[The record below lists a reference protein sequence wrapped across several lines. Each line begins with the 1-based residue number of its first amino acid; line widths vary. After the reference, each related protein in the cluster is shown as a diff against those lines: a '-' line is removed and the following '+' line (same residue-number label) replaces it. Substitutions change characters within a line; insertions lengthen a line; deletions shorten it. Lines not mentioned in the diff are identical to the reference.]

1 MMIVQHR
8 GFGVVMYS
16 RFLRLPVRILHLL
29 TSTACLA
36 NLARS
41 GKVEVFHAWHPIAS
55 LAAVIAGKITKRR
68 VLLDWTDFYSEIA
81 RSDSPLLYPV
91 FRTMEQFL
99 LRNASQV
106 ITVSEEMK
114 TALVERGAPF
124 DQVSVIPDGVDTT
137 LFTPLADGGP
147 IRAKY
152 DLADCPTLI
161 FHGDMKMLDGVDI
174 LLRSFARVSIII
186 PNARLL
192 LVGGGDGIGQAK
204 READELGIA
213 SSIIF
218 TGWVPHTQVPYYI
231 AAANVGVM
239 PLRSNLQTNCY
250 LSFKLFEYWA
260 VGRPVVVSRLR
271 AISRIATDGLNA
283 VLVTPEDED
292 DLTKAI
298 VKLLASPNE
307 AKILGERGRRLV
319 EERFDWT
326 DLMEQETRFD
336 EGVKIAKP

>member
-1 MMIVQHR
+1 
-8 GFGVVMYS
+8 MYS

-36 NLARS
+36 NLAKS

-91 FRTMEQFL
+91 FRRMEQYL
-99 LRNASQV
+99 LRNASQI

-137 LFTPLADGGP
+137 MFTPSADGGP

-152 DLADCPTLI
+152 GLADCPTLI
-161 FHGDMKMLDGVDI
+161 FHGDMKLLDGVDI
-174 LLRSFARVSIII
+174 LLRSFARVSMII

-192 LVGGGDGIGQAK
+192 LVGGGDGMGQAK
-204 READELGIA
+204 READELGIT

-218 TGWVPHTQVPYYI
+218 TGWVPHTQVPHYI

-271 AISRIATDGLNA
+271 AISRIATDGMNA
-283 VLVTPEDED
+283 VLVNPEDED
-292 DLTKAI
+292 DLTRAI
-298 VKLLASPNE
+298 VKLLASPDE
-307 AKILGERGRRLV
+307 AKILGEHGRKLV
-319 EERFDWT
+319 EERFDWG